1 MDKEKL
7 NQTKVIKPPTR
18 EEIKGIILSLLKA
31 IGNFAGVLFVGG
43 IFYTFYDGITNNG
56 ECTLQPFARFVEHTV
71 IPFITNISSNIPWSY
86 IRLTAIIWLFLIIA
100 EMVVGRY
107 LDIETPKD
115 NLRKAV
121 YSWHMSTKRHREG
134 YFEDAIAYITLR
146 VLISVTIIGLM
157 IHYTPSV
164 IGSVIWIIIVFAPV
178 LYLVYKDVR
187 IYSARLQ
194 IALPKTLTYTR
205 EQIEVR
211 ERILDY
217 LEDIEFECTNY
228 NKQRYEKEFELISN
242 GLANILYAINHRPF
256 EEWSY
261 LKDYIANRFTEEIY
275 TIPIKNPDPEIIA
288 YTGDF
293 GVDRVYRLFN
303 NRYHKNLHIWDFAVN
318 TNRIAQERQK
328 RTK

>member
-18 EEIKGIILSLLKA
+18 DEIKGIIISLIKA

-43 IFYTFYDGITNNG
+43 IFYTFYDSITNNG
-56 ECTLQPFARFVEHTV
+56 ERTLQPFARFVEHTV
-71 IPFITNISSNIPWSY
+71 IPFITNISSYIPWLY
-86 IRLTAIIWLFLIIA
+86 IRLTIIIWIFLIVA
-100 EMVVGRY
+100 EMVIGRY
-107 LDIETPKD
+107 LDIETPVD

-121 YSWHMSTKRHREG
+121 YSWHMSAKRHREG
-134 YFEDAIAYITLR
+134 YFEDVVAFITLR
-146 VLISVTIIGLM
+146 VLIFVTIMGPM
-157 IHYTPSV
+157 IYYTPTV
-164 IGSVIWIIIVFAPV
+164 IGAVIWIIIVFAPV
-178 LYLVYKDVR
+178 LYLVCKDVR
-187 IYSARLQ
+187 NYSARLQ
-194 IALPKTLTYTR
+194 VALPETLAYTR

-228 NKQRYEKEFELISN
+228 NKQRYEQEYELISN

-261 LKDYIANRFTEEIY
+261 LEDDIANKFTDDIY
-275 TIPIKNPDPEIIA
+275 TIPIKSSDPEIIA

-303 NRYHKNLHIWDFAVN
+303 NCYHENLHIWDFAVN

-328 RTK
+328 KTK